1 MKKIILIALLG
12 VLAACIDQTGR
23 VVDMST
29 KSKQVQNG
37 MNKSQVA
44 AILGEPGFRTFRGT
58 REAMQYCEVT
68 PGGDRTLT
76 VWLDKTVVVGTTAET
91 HVSITA
97 FCPAG
102 FADVDWSKFP
112 SEVTPAAPE
121 DAAKLATPTLQDP
134 LTPVALQP
142 KPNAATAK
150 EPN

>member
-1 MKKIILIALLG
+1 MKKILAMVLLALLT
-12 VLAACIDQTGR
+12 ACIDQTGR

-29 KSKQVQNG
+29 KSKQIENG

-68 PGGDRTLT
+68 TGGDRTLT

-112 SEVTPAAPE
+112 SEVNPAPAADAAAIPTPAP
-121 DAAKLATPTLQDP
+121 QDP

-142 KPNAATAK
+142 ATAAK
-150 EPN
+150 EPK